1 MGTALGWL
9 GARAQ
14 SSRWSR
20 RGPGQVG
27 LGIPLSG
34 SLRARPS
41 CPQKSLEVSGSVS
54 LSSEMGS
61 PSPTT
66 PWIWAGGPW
75 AAPVGFLKADK
86 ALLVS
91 TGVHRPSARSW
102 LRGGWAGDHGLSP
115 VQGSL
120 VLGTAPPLASLSL
133 AEGLLLGR
141 PHSLLSGLGS
151 SHSSCMGHGH
161 LLTSVLPS
169 GVTWLQSPLFPQ
181 AQAGHSVVPRPH

>member
-1 MGTALGWL
+1 M
-9 GARAQ
+9 
-14 SSRWSR
+14 
-20 RGPGQVG
+20 G
-27 LGIPLSG
+27 LGIPLAG

-120 VLGTAPPLASLSL
+120 VLGTAPPPRVS
-133 AEGLLLGR
+133 LLGR
-141 PHSLLSGLGS
+141 GSFAQQASLP
-151 SHSSCMGHGH
+151 
-161 LLTSVLPS
+161 VVWP
-169 GVTWLQSPLFPQ
+169 WLQPLLLHGTWPPVNLCAAFRCHLAAEPSVPTGPGRSLCCATAPLNLLACPQ
-181 AQAGHSVVPRPH
+181 AASPAVWAWHSTN